1 MPSNREEVSHRTQ
14 FHIPVDL
21 VFKDFANHLENI
33 PNNLRIFFS
42 GKFGSG
48 KSYFL
53 EEFFDENKKKYEVIK
68 LYPVNYSTASNQDIF
83 ELIKF
88 DILFHLMKNHSN
100 CIAYNPQLSDFVK
113 FQWYL
118 KDKLS
123 IGNIDNS
130 LSLMSSVS
138 ALSENNTT
146 ISIILPTLISI
157 YKEAKKG
164 YKEFVD
170 KFENDDDSI
179 ASDFMMQILGHQAEY
194 RDEDPITKIIIEALK
209 VIKTKRSPDKET
221 ILLIDDMDRL
231 DPDHLFR
238 ILNVFGNHF
247 SSSSGNKLN
256 YANEN
261 KFGFSK
267 VILVGDVRNIESV
280 FHHRFGEKADFEGYF
295 SKYYSKSI
303 YHFDAKK
310 ILLEQDS
317 YYNSNKIKDDSLLTN
332 INFPIYRSY
341 FEENTFSNKY
351 IEDLLIYFL
360 ENNQIS
366 FRNIHQKRDFPKI
379 ERYLEHLPILK
390 NSRIYSLTTFF
401 IEFFDGKSSLLKALE
416 NSNDFD
422 LMSVN
427 YNRRYLKNLF
437 HEMIALSF
445 NDIINVQDLDKLK
458 KNSNET
464 FFCEIDSINVGEN
477 IKVSYSLNLTGS
489 NIALEN
495 ISKNQNTIEPLSGV
509 SFKKL
514 YKRFIEKNF

>member
-1 MPSNREEVSHRTQ
+1 MPSNQEEVSHRAQ
-14 FHIPVDL
+14 FHIPVDS
-21 VFKDFANHLENI
+21 VFKDFENHLENI
-33 PNNLRIFFS
+33 PNNLRLFFS

-88 DILFHLMKNHSN
+88 DILFHLMKNHPD

-123 IGNIDNS
+123 IGNIDSS

-146 ISIILPTLISI
+146 ISLILPTLISI

-164 YKEFVD
+164 YNEFVI
-170 KFENDDDSI
+170 KVNNDDDSR
-179 ASDFMMQILGHQAEY
+179 ANDFMMQILGHQAEY
-194 RDEDPITKIIIEALK
+194 GDEDPITKIIVEALK
-209 VIKTKRSPDKET
+209 AIKTKRSPDKEI

-247 SSSSGNKLN
+247 SPSSGNKLN

-303 YHFDAKK
+303 YHFDIKK

-317 YYNSNKIKDDSLLTN
+317 FYNNNNKIKDESLLTN
-332 INFPIYRSY
+332 INFPTYKNHFRA
-341 FEENTFSNKY
+341 NTFSDEFIK
-351 IEDLLIYFL
+351 ELLIYFL
-360 ENNQIS
+360 ENNQVS
-366 FRNIHQKRDFPKI
+366 FRNINQKRDFPKI
-379 ERYLEHLPILK
+379 EQYLDYLPILK
-390 NSRIYSLTTFF
+390 NSRIYRLTIFF
-401 IEFFDGKSSLLKALE
+401 IDFFDGKGGLLKALE
-416 NSNDFD
+416 NSKDFNINDN
-422 LMSVN
+422 N
-427 YNRRYLKNLF
+427 YFRINLKNLF
-437 HEMIALSF
+437 EEMIALSF
-445 NDIINVQDLDKLK
+445 HDITNSKDLDKLK
-458 KNSNET
+458 HSNET
-464 FFCEIDSINVGEN
+464 LHCEIDGINIGEN
-477 IKVSYSLNLTGS
+477 IKIFYSLNLTDDI
-489 NIALEN
+489 IALKN
-495 ISKNQNTIEPLSGV
+495 ISKNQNAIEPLPGI